1 MDKEILTFPFLFP
14 QKDYTTVDIGKLFM
28 EFCGM
33 LKSFE
38 TYCIKQA
45 SASRLLNSLEKEK
58 ELLRL
63 FLRVSQMDNA
73 LLRRMNLNAFLMVP
87 VQRCT
92 SK

>member
-1 MDKEILTFPFLFP
+1 M
-14 QKDYTTVDIGKLFM
+14 DIGKLFM